1 MYHFRKQKCIFAKKN
16 MKKIFVIFSLFAF
29 LTALSS
35 CGIYKEPCEGVT
47 SKDIVSEKKI

>member
-1 MYHFRKQKCIFAKKN
+1 
-16 MKKIFVIFSLFAF
+16 MKKILIIFSLFAF

-47 SKDIVSEKKI
+47 SKDIVSEKNLDIGVQRSFKKLVKY

>member
-1 MYHFRKQKCIFAKKN
+1 
-16 MKKIFVIFSLFAF
+16 MKKTLVIFSLFAF

-47 SKDIVSEKKI
+47 SKDIVSDKKI